1 MGSAHPAG
9 EESKGGCIWV
19 RSPGR
24 GCNLQLASRQPGD
37 FESDLILFFFIIA
50 NSTTT
55 GPPLLPLSV
64 SVSVSRSCFWYYQ
77 ILAVSTF
84 SFLFLDEFFL
94 DEFFFSEKGTAHLF
108 LMIRKRNGRSLQFR
122 FLVQCGCELMSVL
135 SNRSR
140 FLSRLSPGKKM
151 IEPTPRPAIFSP
163 VCVSIFA
170 EFG

>member
-1 MGSAHPAG
+1 MLWEWRIFGRIFIGGGWTAGGWSRQQSRTRVRGSHGLAHTQLEKKARA
-9 EESKGGCIWV
+9 KGGCICV

-84 SFLFLDEFFL
+84 SFLFFLFF
-94 DEFFFSEKGTAHLF
+94 ETNFF
-108 LMIRKRNGRSLQFR
+108 
-122 FLVQCGCELMSVL
+122 
-135 SNRSR
+135 
-140 FLSRLSPGKKM
+140 
-151 IEPTPRPAIFSP
+151 
-163 VCVSIFA
+163 
-170 EFG
+170 